1 MAQPSQ
7 SDPAERLLNMTDNG
21 AEATDTA
28 NGACPVAPAQSDER
42 GPAQGANTPMRAAA
56 PFGFYGF
63 GNTGDEGT
71 LQGFARLLEGS
82 GRPFRVTMA
91 SQNPKHTRRV
101 EPAFLYHQY
110 HGHIGKFW
118 PRVAAHMADAYVF
131 AGGTPIQD
139 GLGDWPLSA
148 VAPMVEH
155 GNRWGKSSVFVGI
168 GVEGLTRESSRQIMR
183 ERIIPLTAFWS
194 VRSER
199 DRVRLLELGAH
210 PDKVVTAADMAWLL
224 PRADLSYG
232 QKILGDA
239 LKDGKPLLGVN
250 INAETALLARSP
262 KFFDHLAAALDTL
275 IEKHGLRVV
284 FLFNETREEPTYDL
298 AAAREV
304 IKRMRHPQ
312 DTVVT
317 PNTYLSPKEMMSLI
331 GCCAATI
338 TTRYHFCLFSAL
350 QGVPFLA
357 LTRSDKVSDL
367 CADLD
372 WSHALMPEAI
382 EPTAVAAS
390 ASALIENHDVL
401 AASFADPIEVM
412 KGRAWKNLAALKF
425 LSRQRTRRS
434 GWIRRAWS
442 NIVTT
447 R

>member
-1 MAQPSQ
+1 
-7 SDPAERLLNMTDNG
+7 
-21 AEATDTA
+21 
-28 NGACPVAPAQSDER
+28 
-42 GPAQGANTPMRAAA
+42 MRAAA
-56 PFGFYGF
+56 PFGFYGS

-71 LQGFARLLEGS
+71 LQGFAKLLQGC
-82 GRPFRVTMA
+82 GRPFRVTIA

-110 HGHIGKFW
+110 HGRIGHFW

-155 GNRWGKSSVFVGI
+155 GHRWGKSSVFVAI
-168 GVEGLTRESSRQIMR
+168 GVEGLARESSRQIMR
-183 ERIIPLTAFWS
+183 ERIIPLAAYWS

-210 PDKVVTAADMAWLL
+210 PDKVITAADMAWLL
-224 PRADLSYG
+224 PKAELSFGRTVLADS
-232 QKILGDA
+232 
-239 LKDGKPLLGVN
+239 LKDGRPLLGVN
-250 INAETALLARSP
+250 INAETALLERSP

-275 IEKHGLRVV
+275 IEQRGLRVV
-284 FLFNETREEPTYDL
+284 FLFNEVREEPTFDL
-298 AAAREV
+298 AAARQV
-304 IKRMRHPQ
+304 IQRMRNPN
-312 DTVVT
+312 DVVVT
-317 PNTYLSPKEMMSLI
+317 PNGYLSPAEMMSLI

-367 CADLD
+367 CADLS
-372 WSHALMPEAI
+372 WRHALTPEEI
-382 EPTAVAAS
+382 EPTAVTMATGE
-390 ASALIENHDVL
+390 LL
-401 AASFADPIEVM
+401 ANREMLSTSFQTPIQAM
-412 KGRAWKNLAALKF
+412 KERAWKNLAALKF
-425 LSRQRTRRS
+425 LSKQRIRRS
-434 GWIRRAWS
+434 SWIRQAWS
-442 NIVTT
+442 HIVPT